1 MEVILNLF
9 VFFVG
14 VMSTCTRRAEEESNR
29 LVRYK
34 YTDAAAAIEADAYIL
49 YICMNCRC

>member
-14 VMSTCTRRAEEESNR
+14 VMSTRRAEEESNR

-34 YTDAAAAIEADAYIL
+34 YTDADAIEADE
-49 YICMNCRC
+49 YICMNCCC

>member
-14 VMSTCTRRAEEESNR
+14 VMSTRRAEEAREQPPGP
-29 LVRYK
+29 LQIH
-34 YTDAAAAIEADAYIL
+34 TDADAIDADNIFA
-49 YICMNCRC
+49 